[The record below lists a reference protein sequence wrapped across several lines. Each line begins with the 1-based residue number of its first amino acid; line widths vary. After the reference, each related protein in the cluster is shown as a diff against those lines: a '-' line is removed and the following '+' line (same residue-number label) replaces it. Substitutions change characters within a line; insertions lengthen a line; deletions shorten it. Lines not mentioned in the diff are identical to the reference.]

1 MSNIENNS
9 GTLGALMQTV
19 KERAARKTD
28 YTCPQSLLQ
37 VATALAPDETM
48 VTSLILERS
57 GGEPTRILRCNPVA
71 LDHLGQRNGLDVRTT
86 RRLQS
91 EYPGEFDQLTKAIL
105 DKEDLKHRRESKNGD
120 PKMVMIRAYDDAG
133 GVGTTTGIA
142 RALKSAGFKCY
153 DDEDL
158 LGSVLPVLMNSPA
171 QWEVVKAHVTDRRM
185 LCQFKSKLM
194 TGVAKVGQLM
204 AHGLGISNSEVGE
217 GSVVVRELA
226 WELFCL
232 NGMETGKVNRSAHL
246 TRAQGDAETWAIL
259 TDEAKEADNHALS
272 LKLRDWTAAVADSDN
287 FEKILEQYRRA
298 GDDII
303 EGNQLAAVEALGG
316 ILKLSKPQ
324 TSNVLQGLMDTL
336 QQEGHRG
343 QPVSRATLASAV
355 TNAQHRAKPDDVED
369 WQRLGAEVINLKA
382 NQWASV
388 ATAQAVAA

>member
-1 MSNIENNS
+1 
-9 GTLGALMQTV
+9 
-19 KERAARKTD
+19 
-28 YTCPQSLLQ
+28 
-37 VATALAPDETM
+37 
-48 VTSLILERS
+48 
-57 GGEPTRILRCNPVA
+57 
-71 LDHLGQRNGLDVRTT
+71 
-86 RRLQS
+86 
-91 EYPGEFDQLTKAIL
+91 
-105 DKEDLKHRRESKNGD
+105 
-120 PKMVMIRAYDDAG
+120 
-133 GVGTTTGIA
+133 
-142 RALKSAGFKCY
+142 
-153 DDEDL
+153 
-158 LGSVLPVLMNSPA
+158 
-171 QWEVVKAHVTDRRM
+171 
-185 LCQFKSKLM
+185 
-194 TGVAKVGQLM
+194 
-204 AHGLGISNSEVGE
+204 
-217 GSVVVRELA
+217 
-226 WELFCL
+226 
-232 NGMETGKVNRSAHL
+232 
-246 TRAQGDAETWAIL
+246 
-259 TDEAKEADNHALS
+259 LS